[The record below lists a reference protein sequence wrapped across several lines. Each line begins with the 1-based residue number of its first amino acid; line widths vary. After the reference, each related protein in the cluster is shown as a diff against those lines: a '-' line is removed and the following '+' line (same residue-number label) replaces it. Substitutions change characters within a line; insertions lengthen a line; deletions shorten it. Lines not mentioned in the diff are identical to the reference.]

1 VSNVGV
7 AVTFL
12 SPSDGP
18 DDRFRES
25 VQVLVQ
31 DLPFSTMTL
40 RQYADTSLSQATSQ
54 IPDFTLLSSN
64 PTLLADREAQ
74 RVIYR
79 GQKGGYVLE
88 WEQVWLVDRGR
99 GYTVTLTAELS
110 RFATVH
116 ATAEAVIESFAL
128 D

>member
-1 VSNVGV
+1 MGNVGA

-40 RQYADTSLSQATSQ
+40 RQYTDISLSQATSQ

-79 GQKGGYVLE
+79 GQQGAYELK

-99 GYTVTLTAELS
+99 AYVITLTAELN
-110 RFATVH
+110 RFATLH
-116 ATAEAVIESFAL
+116 ATAEAIIQSFGL

>member
-1 VSNVGV
+1 VGNVGA

-25 VQVLVQ
+25 VNVLVQ
-31 DLPFSTMTL
+31 DLPFSMMTL
-40 RQYADTSLSQATSQ
+40 RQYTDTSLSQATGQ

-79 GQKGGYVLE
+79 GQQAGYDLE

-99 GYTVTLTAELS
+99 AYVVTLTAELS
-110 RFATVH
+110 RFATIH
-116 ATAEAVIESFAL
+116 ATAEAVIQSFAL

>member
-1 VSNVGV
+1 MANAGA

-12 SPSDGP
+12 SPSEGP
-18 DDRFRES
+18 DDRFREN
-25 VQVLVQ
+25 VNVLVQ

-40 RQYADTSLSQATSQ
+40 RQYTETSLSQATSQ
-54 IPDFTLLSSN
+54 IPDLKLLSSN

-74 RVIYR
+74 RVTYS
-79 GQKGGYVLE
+79 GQQGGHFLE

-99 GYTVTLTAELS
+99 AYVITLTAELS
-110 RFATVH
+110 RFYTIH
-116 ATAEAVIESFAL
+116 ATAEAVIQSFAL